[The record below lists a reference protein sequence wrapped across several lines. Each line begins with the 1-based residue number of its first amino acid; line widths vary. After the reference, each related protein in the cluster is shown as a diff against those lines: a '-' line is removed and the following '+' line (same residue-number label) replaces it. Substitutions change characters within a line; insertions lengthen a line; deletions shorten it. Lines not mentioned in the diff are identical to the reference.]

1 MNQPKEQVEYTP
13 RHAEKT
19 LARLSGNFSA
29 VLVTG
34 ARQTG
39 KTTLL
44 KKFGTG
50 LNYVTLDNPLILNEA
65 LSTGSTFFK
74 QHKPPVIID
83 EIQYAPGLFPYIKI
97 TADSEKRKGQFFLSG
112 SQQFQMMKNISES
125 MAGRIGMLTLPDFS
139 VREIQRIPFDEPFL
153 PTEDYARKRKKNFS
167 SLSHDEL
174 WTLIQQGTKPAL
186 NVKTAATEEI
196 YDFYTA
202 YVKTYIERDV
212 RDLTQVGNERQFMQF
227 LTIAAGR
234 TGQLL
239 NLSSIAQDTGISAS
253 TAERWLSILITS
265 NIIYLLRP
273 FSQNISKRV
282 IKTPKL
288 YFLDTGLVC
297 FLLGWDN
304 PTPLSRGPMAGALFE
319 TFVISEV
326 IKSYINTGREAP
338 LWFYRDKDGREI
350 DLLIVRNGLIHPIE
364 IKKHANP
371 TPSDIDAFPVTEKF
385 AGYSRGSGGV
395 ICCYEDPLVIKG
407 DDRIWPVFYI

>member
-1 MNQPKEQVEYTP
+1 MNQPKEQTEYIP
-13 RHAEKT
+13 RHAEKA
-19 LARLSGNFSA
+19 LARISENFSA
-29 VLVTG
+29 VLLTG

-44 KKFGTG
+44 KKFGAG
-50 LNYVTLDNPLILNEA
+50 LDYITLDNPLILNEA
-65 LSTGSTFFK
+65 LSTGKTFFE

-97 TADSEKRKGQFFLSG
+97 IADTEKRKGIFFLSG
-112 SQQFQMMKNISES
+112 SQQFQMMKNVSES
-125 MAGRIGMLTLPDFS
+125 LAGRIGMLTLPDFS
-139 VREIQRIPFDEPFL
+139 LREIQRLPFDEPFL
-153 PTEDYARKRKKNFS
+153 PTEDYAKKRKKNLSF
-167 SLSHDEL
+167 LSHNEL
-174 WTLIQQGTKPAL
+174 WALIQRGTKPAL
-186 NVKTAATEEI
+186 NIKTVTAEEI
-196 YDFYTA
+196 NDFYTA

-265 NIIYLLRP
+265 NIVYLLRP
-273 FSQNISKRV
+273 FSQNVSKRV

-304 PTPLSRGPMAGALFE
+304 PTPLSKGPMAGALFE

-326 IKSYINTGREAP
+326 IKSYANTGREAP
-338 LWFYRDKDGREI
+338 LWFYRDRDGKEV

-371 TPSDIDAFPVTEKF
+371 TSADIDAFPVTEKF

-395 ICCYEDPLVIKG
+395 ICSFEDSLILKG
-407 DDRIWPVFYI
+407 NDKIWPITYL